1 MEEKEKKVLYEDN
14 CGTEESTLRDEKTD
28 GEESS
33 APDTETSDGNK
44 AKPKLTPKETFIQV
58 IKFVLFSCGAGII
71 QLGAFT
77 LMNEIIR
84 WNYWV
89 SYLIALV
96 LSVLYNFTVN
106 RRYTFKSANNVPLA
120 MALVF
125 LFYAAFTPYSV
136 WLTDYLTMDKGLNEY
151 LVLFICMAQNLTL
164 EFLWCRFVVYAKSI
178 NTNKLAKKGK
188 KEENTEDNASEN
200 NASEGNRP
208 EIVAET
214 DKEEKEGEENIK
226 E

>member
-1 MEEKEKKVLYEDN
+1 
-14 CGTEESTLRDEKTD
+14 
-28 GEESS
+28 
-33 APDTETSDGNK
+33 
-44 AKPKLTPKETFIQV
+44 
-58 IKFVLFSCGAGII
+58 
-71 QLGAFT
+71 
-77 LMNEIIR
+77 
-84 WNYWV
+84 
-89 SYLIALV
+89 
-96 LSVLYNFTVN
+96 
-106 RRYTFKSANNVPLA
+106 

-200 NASEGNRP
+200 NASEENRP

>member
-1 MEEKEKKVLYEDN
+1 MEEKEKKALDEGFVEQGAED
-14 CGTEESTLRDEKTD
+14 DVKTD
-28 GEESS
+28 VEETAVSCDAS
-33 APDTETSDGNK
+33 GASDEGK
-44 AKPKLTPKETFIQV
+44 GKVKLTPKETFIQV

-136 WLTDYLTMDKGLNEY
+136 WLTDYLTMDKGWNEY

-188 KEENTEDNASEN
+188 QEENSEEKVVEEKAAEGSPDPSEEN
-200 NASEGNRP
+200 EKNEGN
-208 EIVAET
+208 T
-214 DKEEKEGEENIK
+214 EE
-226 E
+226 

>member
-1 MEEKEKKVLYEDN
+1 MEEKDKKAFCDG
-14 CGTEESTLRDEKTD
+14 C
-28 GEESS
+28 GEESKELVV
-33 APDTETSDGNK
+33 DSDVEEAAVACRTKDDSEEGK
-44 AKPKLTPKETFIQV
+44 GKVKLTPKETFIQV
-58 IKFVLFSCGAGII
+58 LKFVLFSCGAGII

-125 LFYAAFTPYSV
+125 LFYVAFTPYSV
-136 WLTDYLTMDKGLNEY
+136 WLTDFLTMDKGWNEY

-188 KEENTEDNASEN
+188 QEENSEEKVVEEKAAEESPDPSEEN
-200 NASEGNRP
+200 EKNEGN
-208 EIVAET
+208 T
-214 DKEEKEGEENIK
+214 EE
-226 E
+226 

>member
-1 MEEKEKKVLYEDN
+1 MEEKEKKALDEGFVEQGAED
-14 CGTEESTLRDEKTD
+14 DVKTD
-28 GEESS
+28 VEETAVSCDAS
-33 APDTETSDGNK
+33 GASDGGK
-44 AKPKLTPKETFIQV
+44 GKVKLTPKETFIQV

-125 LFYAAFTPYSV
+125 LFYVAFTPYSV
-136 WLTDYLTMDKGLNEY
+136 WLTDFLTMDKGLNEY

-188 KEENTEDNASEN
+188 KEENTEDNASE
-200 NASEGNRP
+200 ENRP

-214 DKEEKEGEENIK
+214 DKEEKEGEESIK

>member
-1 MEEKEKKVLYEDN
+1 MEEKEKKALDEGFVEQGAED
-14 CGTEESTLRDEKTD
+14 DVKTD
-28 GEESS
+28 VEETAVSCDAS
-33 APDTETSDGNK
+33 GASDGGK
-44 AKPKLTPKETFIQV
+44 GKVKLTPKETFIQV

-188 KEENTEDNASEN
+188 QEENSEEKAAEGSPDPSEEN
-200 NASEGNRP
+200 EKNEGN
-208 EIVAET
+208 T
-214 DKEEKEGEENIK
+214 EE
-226 E
+226 

>member
-1 MEEKEKKVLYEDN
+1 MEEKDKKAFCDG
-14 CGTEESTLRDEKTD
+14 C
-28 GEESS
+28 GEESKELVV
-33 APDTETSDGNK
+33 DSDVEEAAVACRTKDDSEEGK
-44 AKPKLTPKETFIQV
+44 GKVKLTPKETFIQV
-58 IKFVLFSCGAGII
+58 LKFVLFSCGAGII

-125 LFYAAFTPYSV
+125 LFYVAFTPYSV
-136 WLTDYLTMDKGLNEY
+136 WLTDYLTMDKGWNEY

-188 KEENTEDNASEN
+188 QEENSEEKVVEEKAAERSPDPSEEN
-200 NASEGNRP
+200 EKNEGN
-208 EIVAET
+208 T
-214 DKEEKEGEENIK
+214 EE
-226 E
+226 

>member
-1 MEEKEKKVLYEDN
+1 MEEKDKKAFCDG
-14 CGTEESTLRDEKTD
+14 C
-28 GEESS
+28 GEESKELVV
-33 APDTETSDGNK
+33 DSDVEEAAVACRTKDDSEEGK
-44 AKPKLTPKETFIQV
+44 GKVKLTPKETFIQV
-58 IKFVLFSCGAGII
+58 LKFVLFSCGAGII

-125 LFYAAFTPYSV
+125 LFYVAFTPYSV
-136 WLTDYLTMDKGLNEY
+136 WLTDFLTMDKGWNEY

-188 KEENTEDNASEN
+188 QEENSEEKVVEEKAAEGSPDPSEENEKNEGNKEE
-200 NASEGNRP
+200 
-208 EIVAET
+208 
-214 DKEEKEGEENIK
+214 
-226 E
+226 

>member
-1 MEEKEKKVLYEDN
+1 MEEKEKKALDEGFVEQGAED
-14 CGTEESTLRDEKTD
+14 DVKTD
-28 GEESS
+28 VEETAVSCDAS
-33 APDTETSDGNK
+33 GASDGGK
-44 AKPKLTPKETFIQV
+44 GKVKLTPKETFIQV

-178 NTNKLAKKGK
+178 NTNKLAKKK
-188 KEENTEDNASEN
+188 KAEES
-200 NASEGNRP
+200 
-208 EIVAET
+208 
-214 DKEEKEGEENIK
+214 GEENSSEENDVSDEK
-226 E
+226 EQEDKKK

>member
-1 MEEKEKKVLYEDN
+1 MEEKEKKALDEGFVEQGAED
-14 CGTEESTLRDEKTD
+14 DVKTD
-28 GEESS
+28 VEESS